1 MNCAE
6 GREKMFKLNLK
17 DRIGITCTE
26 IVEILGCEGETQ
38 WVELLPSMA
47 GPGLYS

>member
-1 MNCAE
+1 
-6 GREKMFKLNLK
+6 MFKLNLK

-26 IVEILGCEGETQ
+26 IVEILGREGETQ
-38 WVELLPSMA
+38 WVKLLPSMV